1 MQLKDQ
7 VLGEVLLV
15 APNNPSNA
23 NIAQSKLVSPIHLL
37 DIHQKKIESVR
48 CIDGNYPGDLEVPNE
63 VRLQKLGSDVKIGH
77 EGYHTCANGAINP
90 PDAASTPKSC

>member
-23 NIAQSKLVSPIHLL
+23 NIAQSKLVS
-37 DIHQKKIESVR
+37 R

-63 VRLQKLGSDVKIGH
+63 VRVCKWRDKSTRCSVNSKILLKYCIKH
-77 EGYHTCANGAINP
+77 IVEFPTMNRDRMACTSLILIQEV
-90 PDAASTPKSC
+90 S